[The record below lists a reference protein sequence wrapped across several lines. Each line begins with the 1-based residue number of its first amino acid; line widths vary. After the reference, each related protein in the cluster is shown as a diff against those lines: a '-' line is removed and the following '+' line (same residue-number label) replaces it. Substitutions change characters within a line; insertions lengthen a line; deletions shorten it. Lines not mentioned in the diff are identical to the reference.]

1 LWKIT
6 RGATSQ
12 IWEKK
17 HFTRPPTLV
26 CSLWP
31 MVLGDIFLAQNNS
44 GKLTFTNNVFFFF
57 QIFDIKNLVNASK
70 NLVTLVQFTLEKQ
83 NFPKLS

>member
-1 LWKIT
+1 
-6 RGATSQ
+6 
-12 IWEKK
+12 
-17 HFTRPPTLV
+17 
-26 CSLWP
+26 

-44 GKLTFTNNVFFFF
+44 GKLTFTNNVFLFF